1 MDKNNNKFN
10 KERNKFNMNQINFQ
24 NYPYNKRSKRNFQPI
39 PYDPSQIEN
48 INQSE
53 EYSPS
58 PPYNIPNMYQMPIP
72 FQQNK
77 EYFQKNPYK
86 MPHYNLKKAYV
97 QYPMQMQEY
106 LNFPEKEMSMEDNA
120 LIGNKKHKKKKNIIY
135 MPNIP
140 NNNPIMN
147 NPEMVNNNQT
157 RTNISENN
165 INNNYNQNLAIPENY
180 YYYNNEY
187 INNYPH
193 KAGKKK
199 AITAERNRNKSK
211 KGFYKKEKKKFDENY
226 NNVNNMYNINNNE
239 NYLQNNNIKP
249 FHNKKNYDNES
260 LSASYLEND
269 NNNFSMEEEEEKEE
283 RDNSEQ
289 DKDNKN
295 SEDIIIL
302 DNSSKEVID
311 INKIKLVEK
320 KEKSNDETK
329 IKIIPELDKM
339 CSENEIIEREKNKDI
354 DRLEIDANSFPLKK
368 GDKERMVQKYS
379 WRSGKKLNLKD
390 PKEIR
395 NVKAINKSIEYLIEQ
410 CLDCDKT
417 KTIKLPNGFE
427 FTLTDIISFIY
438 DRFLAINETIKLLT
452 DNDKSIL
459 NDCDLLSNIG
469 KMIRTLIIFFNLCLD
484 DFDEEKASKEINN
497 YINDL
502 LIPLLDIIKEIIF
515 NEADY
520 EYNFNLDDKD
530 EFLSYYLFI
539 KLKKERNNFQKFYD
553 EIKSK
558 LFKEQTFKKIDLV
571 NEVYLSLINK
581 NYEKFI
587 NILKTEENCDYFFAC
602 FMSLFFKEIC
612 VYGLQK
618 ISLTKKELT
627 YKGIKDLLTFEDID
641 EVRQFLIWYGIT
653 KDKNRY
659 IVNESDMVPIVI
671 NSPNKKFEY
680 ESAPQKTN
688 VKYVEKKKG
697 EKLRKDE
704 VNKKIDFIK
713 NDNYHFKEMDD
724 ININKD
730 KEKTVFK
737 NQSIIISDISQDKSK
752 QNQEKN
758 LNLNLSN
765 SSSKKKEIIKPVKND
780 IYIIT
785 NTKLN
790 KSEKLD
796 ESFMSKGSYNKLFS
810 SNIQTNKALTPKLKD
825 KENENKSENEFIKPY
840 SPKRISFDSP
850 HSLSNKGN
858 KSIDLFS
865 HTSISSIEPQ
875 KNSQNI
881 NEQTIEYFC
890 DTLNPMINRINTE
903 HKLNFIYTLKY
914 IVDSYKRK
922 LDLIENYINRRKFFV
937 FKELKKCCL
946 DQKYSREYFKELV
959 NYKNNIN
966 SQNTNE
972 NTAFKIKNKNLAINK
987 KFELLTYDDII
998 YFLIKDFKNIN
1009 NNEQKEYLNH
1019 LQINIYTTRDL
1030 IKTTKLLSG
1039 LKIKKNL
1046 IKENEDGSE
1055 LTIINPNINPDSQNS
1070 KNSFIM
1076 KFIFVDQIIDL
1087 DSYIYDNQNNI
1098 QKYSILIPFFDIIK
1112 SDPENQQILTKFFT
1126 ILDLGLGTFIKKDI
1140 IFFFVKKDIDQ
1151 NSELFQE
1158 YQNIQND
1165 FIFNLTQ
1172 KYSNNAQK
1180 YSLINVDEDLD
1191 NNDNKKRIIYLS
1203 PIDEFGKCYQE
1214 YIKYLNNKTFV
1225 ELFENNKLMHL
1236 STFNPKEVLIPFD
1249 EFINNLDIIINH
1261 YINIIEEDLKKY
1273 LNKNNNINYFYNKKL
1288 YIEILIGFVM
1298 CKILLIYY
1306 QNKCLIFA
1314 NELYKIPFDNSNSEL
1329 LLLENNLLNTGS
1341 ILRQINLEGYDFLWE
1356 KCLNLDTNK
1365 IKDLFTFFDIFSSMI
1380 CSYNLISDIDIQ
1392 NYEFTFRKQYYD
1404 INIEKSDYEI
1414 SKNFVN
1420 FFNKI
1425 MSKFFEN
1432 NNLNVRLDNTEEIIE
1447 KIYNKNKKFLIS
1459 TIAKILENNDNLI
1472 FNENLIYINGLEKFY
1487 MGLKNQEIAELKNNL
1502 NKKRKRKG
1510 YIINNINNINN
1521 LNNKKTVIK
1530 MNKYQKI
1537 KENKNQVLNNI
1548 ININESIDKSKDISN
1563 SINFKDSG
1571 DVSDDYFKYFRTVK
1585 KCKLPD
1591 GLI

>member
-86 MPHYNLKKAYV
+86 MPHYNLKKAYM

-106 LNFPEKEMSMEDNA
+106 LNFPENEMSMEDNA

-140 NNNPIMN
+140 NNNQLMN
-147 NPEMVNNNQT
+147 NPEIVNNNQT

-165 INNNYNQNLAIPENY
+165 INNNYNENLAIPENY

-283 RDNSEQ
+283 RDGGEQ

-320 KEKSNDETK
+320 KEKTNDETK

-427 FTLTDIISFIY
+427 FTLSDIISFIY
-438 DRFLAINETIKLLT
+438 DRFLAIYETIKLLS

-520 EYNFNLDDKD
+520 EYNFDLDNKD
-530 EFLSYYLFI
+530 EFLCYYLFI
-539 KLKKERNNFQKFYD
+539 KLKKERNNFQKYYD

-558 LFKEQTFKKIDLV
+558 LNKEQTYKKIDLV
-571 NEVYLSLINK
+571 NEVYLSIINK
-581 NYEKFI
+581 DYEKFI

-602 FMSLFFKEIC
+602 FISLFFKEIC

-627 YKGIKDLLTFEDID
+627 YKEIKDLLTFEDIE
-641 EVRQFLIWYGIT
+641 EVRQFLIWYGIA

-659 IVNESDMVPIVI
+659 IVNESDIVPIVI
-671 NSPNKKFEY
+671 NNPNKKFEY

-713 NDNYHFKEMDD
+713 NDDYQSQAISE

-785 NTKLN
+785 DTKLN

-796 ESFMSKGSYNKLFS
+796 ESFMSKGSFNKFFS

-825 KENENKSENEFIKPY
+825 KENEDKSENEFIKPY

-875 KNSQNI
+875 KTSQNI
-881 NEQTIEYFC
+881 NEQTLEYFC
-890 DTLNPMINRINTE
+890 DTLNPMINRFNTE

-972 NTAFKIKNKNLAINK
+972 NTAFKIENKNLAINK

-1140 IFFFVKKDIDQ
+1140 IFFFVKKDIEQ

-1180 YSLINVDEDLD
+1180 NSLINVDEDLD
-1191 NNDNKKRIIYLS
+1191 NDDNKKRIIYLS

-1236 STFNPKEVLIPFD
+1236 TTFNPKEVLIPFD
-1249 EFINNLDIIINH
+1249 ELINNLDIIINH

-1404 INIEKSDYEI
+1404 INIEKNDYEI

-1487 MGLKNQEIAELKNNL
+1487 IGLKNQEIAELKNNL

-1510 YIINNINNINN
+1510 YIINNINN

>member
-106 LNFPEKEMSMEDNA
+106 LNFPENEMSMEDNA

-165 INNNYNQNLAIPENY
+165 INNNYNENLAIPENY

-427 FTLTDIISFIY
+427 FTLSDIISFIY
-438 DRFLAINETIKLLT
+438 DRFLAIYETIKLLS

-502 LIPLLDIIKEIIF
+502 LMPLIDIIKEIIF
-515 NEADY
+515 NEAEY
-520 EYNFNLDDKD
+520 EYNFNLDIKD
-530 EFLSYYLFI
+530 EFLSYYLLI
-539 KLKKERNNFQKFYD
+539 KIKKERNNFHKFYD

-558 LFKEQTFKKIDLV
+558 LNKEQIYKKIDLV

-581 NYEKFI
+581 DYSKFI
-587 NILKTEENCDYFFAC
+587 NILKTEENCDYIFAC

-618 ISLTKKELT
+618 ISITKKELT
-627 YKGIKDLLTFEDID
+627 YKEIKDLLTFEDIE

-659 IVNESDMVPIVI
+659 IVNESDIVPIVI
-671 NSPNKKFEY
+671 NNPNKKFEY

-713 NDNYHFKEMDD
+713 NDDYQSQAISE

-785 NTKLN
+785 DTKLN

-796 ESFMSKGSYNKLFS
+796 ESFMSKGSL
-810 SNIQTNKALTPKLKD
+810 
-825 KENENKSENEFIKPY
+825 
-840 SPKRISFDSP
+840 
-850 HSLSNKGN
+850 
-858 KSIDLFS
+858 
-865 HTSISSIEPQ
+865 
-875 KNSQNI
+875 
-881 NEQTIEYFC
+881 
-890 DTLNPMINRINTE
+890 
-903 HKLNFIYTLKY
+903 
-914 IVDSYKRK
+914 
-922 LDLIENYINRRKFFV
+922 
-937 FKELKKCCL
+937 
-946 DQKYSREYFKELV
+946 
-959 NYKNNIN
+959 
-966 SQNTNE
+966 
-972 NTAFKIKNKNLAINK
+972 
-987 KFELLTYDDII
+987 
-998 YFLIKDFKNIN
+998 
-1009 NNEQKEYLNH
+1009 
-1019 LQINIYTTRDL
+1019 
-1030 IKTTKLLSG
+1030 
-1039 LKIKKNL
+1039 
-1046 IKENEDGSE
+1046 
-1055 LTIINPNINPDSQNS
+1055 
-1070 KNSFIM
+1070 
-1076 KFIFVDQIIDL
+1076 
-1087 DSYIYDNQNNI
+1087 
-1098 QKYSILIPFFDIIK
+1098 
-1112 SDPENQQILTKFFT
+1112 
-1126 ILDLGLGTFIKKDI
+1126 
-1140 IFFFVKKDIDQ
+1140 
-1151 NSELFQE
+1151 
-1158 YQNIQND
+1158 
-1165 FIFNLTQ
+1165 
-1172 KYSNNAQK
+1172 
-1180 YSLINVDEDLD
+1180 
-1191 NNDNKKRIIYLS
+1191 
-1203 PIDEFGKCYQE
+1203 
-1214 YIKYLNNKTFV
+1214 
-1225 ELFENNKLMHL
+1225 
-1236 STFNPKEVLIPFD
+1236 
-1249 EFINNLDIIINH
+1249 
-1261 YINIIEEDLKKY
+1261 
-1273 LNKNNNINYFYNKKL
+1273 
-1288 YIEILIGFVM
+1288 
-1298 CKILLIYY
+1298 
-1306 QNKCLIFA
+1306 
-1314 NELYKIPFDNSNSEL
+1314 
-1329 LLLENNLLNTGS
+1329 
-1341 ILRQINLEGYDFLWE
+1341 
-1356 KCLNLDTNK
+1356 
-1365 IKDLFTFFDIFSSMI
+1365 
-1380 CSYNLISDIDIQ
+1380 
-1392 NYEFTFRKQYYD
+1392 
-1404 INIEKSDYEI
+1404 
-1414 SKNFVN
+1414 
-1420 FFNKI
+1420 
-1425 MSKFFEN
+1425 
-1432 NNLNVRLDNTEEIIE
+1432 
-1447 KIYNKNKKFLIS
+1447 
-1459 TIAKILENNDNLI
+1459 
-1472 FNENLIYINGLEKFY
+1472 
-1487 MGLKNQEIAELKNNL
+1487 
-1502 NKKRKRKG
+1502 
-1510 YIINNINNINN
+1510 
-1521 LNNKKTVIK
+1521 
-1530 MNKYQKI
+1530 
-1537 KENKNQVLNNI
+1537 
-1548 ININESIDKSKDISN
+1548 
-1563 SINFKDSG
+1563 
-1571 DVSDDYFKYFRTVK
+1571 
-1585 KCKLPD
+1585 
-1591 GLI
+1591 

>member
-106 LNFPEKEMSMEDNA
+106 LNFPENEMSMEDNA

-165 INNNYNQNLAIPENY
+165 INNNYNENLAIPENY

-427 FTLTDIISFIY
+427 FTLSDIISFIY
-438 DRFLAINETIKLLT
+438 DRFLAIYETIKLLS

-502 LIPLLDIIKEIIF
+502 LMPLIDIIKEIIF
-515 NEADY
+515 NEAEY
-520 EYNFNLDDKD
+520 EYNFNLDIKD
-530 EFLSYYLFI
+530 EFLSYYLLI
-539 KLKKERNNFQKFYD
+539 KIKKERNNFHKFYD

-558 LFKEQTFKKIDLV
+558 LNKEQIYKKIDLV

-581 NYEKFI
+581 DYSKFI
-587 NILKTEENCDYFFAC
+587 NILKTEENCDYIFAC

-618 ISLTKKELT
+618 ISITKKELT
-627 YKGIKDLLTFEDID
+627 YKEIKDLLTFEDIE

-659 IVNESDMVPIVI
+659 IVNESDIVPIVI
-671 NSPNKKFEY
+671 NNPNKKFEY
-680 ESAPQKTN
+680 ESAPQRTN
-688 VKYVEKKKG
+688 IRYVEKKKG

-713 NDNYHFKEMDD
+713 NDDYQSQAISE

-765 SSSKKKEIIKPVKND
+765 SSFKKKEIIKPVKND
-780 IYIIT
+780 INIIT
-785 NTKLN
+785 DTKLN

-796 ESFMSKGSYNKLFS
+796 GSFVSEESYNKLFS
-810 SNIQTNKALTPKLKD
+810 SNIHTIKALTPKLKD
-825 KENENKSENEFIKPY
+825 KENENKSENDFIKPY

-875 KNSQNI
+875 KTSQNI
-881 NEQTIEYFC
+881 NEQTLEYFC

-972 NTAFKIKNKNLAINK
+972 NTAFKIENKNLAMNK

-1180 YSLINVDEDLD
+1180 NSLINVDEDLD
-1191 NNDNKKRIIYLS
+1191 NDDNKKRIIYLS

-1236 STFNPKEVLIPFD
+1236 TTFNPKEVLIPFD
-1249 EFINNLDIIINH
+1249 ELINNLDIIINH

-1273 LNKNNNINYFYNKKL
+1273 LNENNNINYFYNKKL

-1404 INIEKSDYEI
+1404 INIEKNDYEI

-1432 NNLNVRLDNTEEIIE
+1432 NNLNVRLDNTEEVIE

-1459 TIAKILENNDNLI
+1459 TIAKILEYNDNLI

-1510 YIINNINNINN
+1510 YIINNINN
-1521 LNNKKTVIK
+1521 LNNKKTVLK

-1563 SINFKDSG
+1563 SLNFKDSG
-1571 DVSDDYFKYFRTVK
+1571 DISDDYFKYFRTVK